1 MEEEIA
7 RRQAK
12 INLKYKEE
20 GLTDEVFEAQLEL
33 NKLKNEQN
41 ISDKTNRIHERFVQ

>member
-7 RRQAK
+7 RRQAH
-12 INLKYKEE
+12 INEKYIEE

-33 NKLKNEQN
+33 NKLKNEHD
-41 ISDKTNRIHERFVQ
+41 ISDKTNRQYKNFVQ